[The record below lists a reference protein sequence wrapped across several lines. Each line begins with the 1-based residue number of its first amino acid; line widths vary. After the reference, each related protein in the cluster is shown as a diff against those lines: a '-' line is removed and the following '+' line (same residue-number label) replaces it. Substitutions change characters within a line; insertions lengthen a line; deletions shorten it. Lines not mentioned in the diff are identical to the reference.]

1 MIPQLESFVGA
12 RRNAYFYFLPDAAAP
27 HGGRFVAWG
36 WDYDTGLQRTTCNP
50 SKPGGVGCDP
60 FKAVAKWFSL
70 PGIRPKLVTRLTSV
84 FKAEYCQIMQSFLDE
99 VYKSD
104 LVDQRASVL
113 DAAMQENIAPD
124 YATWKPEV
132 AKMRDYMDQNLAA
145 EREIVAAACN

>member
-1 MIPQLESFVGA
+1 M
-12 RRNAYFYFLPDAAAP
+12 
-27 HGGRFVAWG
+27 
-36 WDYDTGLQRTTCNP
+36 
-50 SKPGGVGCDP
+50 
-60 FKAVAKWFSL
+60 
-70 PGIRPKLVTRLTSV
+70 VTRLTSV